1 MNSCAA
7 SCCTCS
13 PKVSCASGTSASW
26 PIAGVPQP
34 CHSVFS
40 CSVQR
45 HNHKPHSRL
54 PPPVPTI
61 FGFAP
66 SAAGPW
72 QPSRDSPLPRFSF
85 VLHLSRSRWPH
96 ETTINITQSLRV
108 SARAISL
115 CLAVLQTS
123 TFRLLQP
130 WLHGRLTLYPTQR
143 HRALP
148 SALCRT
154 APAHLDTTAPLHS
167 IPIAP
172 ASAAR
177 AASFKSLYRKRA
189 NSPCSC
195 DHLRLR
201 ASDTAL
207 GLHGTWLDL
216 CYKNRRY
223 TRIVPEGCHLHH
235 A

>member
-13 PKVSCASGTSASW
+13 PKVSCASVTSASW

-34 CHSVFS
+34 CHSVFN

-45 HNHKPHSRL
+45 HNHKPHSRPL
-54 PPPVPTI
+54 PPAQTI

-66 SAAGPW
+66 SAVGLW
-72 QPSRDSPLPRFSF
+72 RPSSDLLLPRSSF
-85 VLHLSRSRWPH
+85 VLHLSPSRWPH

-108 SARAISL
+108 SARAISV
-115 CLAVLQTS
+115 CVAVLQTS
-123 TFRLLQP
+123 TSRLLQP
-130 WLHGRLTLYPTQR
+130 SFHGRLPLYPTQR

-148 SALCRT
+148 SALNRT
-154 APAHLDTTAPLHS
+154 PSAPPNTTAPLHS

-189 NSPCSC
+189 NPPCSC
-195 DHLRLR
+195 DHLLLR

-207 GLHGTWLDL
+207 GLIGTWLSI
-216 CYKNRRY
+216 R
-223 TRIVPEGCHLHH
+223 HLDVREVFFGS
-235 A
+235 